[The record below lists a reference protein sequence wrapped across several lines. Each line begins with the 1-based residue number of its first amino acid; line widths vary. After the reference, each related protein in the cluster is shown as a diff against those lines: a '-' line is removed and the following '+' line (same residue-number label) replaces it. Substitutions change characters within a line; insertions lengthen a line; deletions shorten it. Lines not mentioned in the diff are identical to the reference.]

1 MDLINKFMNAIVA
14 TISLIALFFLLH
26 HYRFF
31 KSLLSTV
38 RTIFKEN
45 VTGKVILIT
54 GASSGVGE
62 NLAYKYA
69 RRGARL
75 ALVARREHRLQEVAA
90 IFEITGS
97 PEAIYILGDIS
108 KIEDCK
114 RFVDATV
121 NHFGHLDHLVTSAG
135 VAPVCL
141 FEDYDDI
148 TKASPAMASKA
159 ALISFYETLRIEFR
173 TQIGITIVTLG
184 LIKTE
189 MTEGKFLSREGKFLS
204 RSRNERRKL
213 ASFSNAIVL
222 ERNGMYF
229 PVLLISYNCCQVQV
243 SLMPLESADKCAKAV
258 VDSACRGENY
268 LTLPSWTKATLLW
281 KVFCPEIIEWWN
293 RLLLMTGPGSSHG
306 DVPSKKIFDVA
317 SRVKK
322 FSLWMG
328 GPFPKIV
335 IKAP

>member
-148 TKASPAMASKA
+148 TKASPAMDINFWGSVYSTYFAQRHLKKRKGK
-159 ALISFYETLRIEFR
+159 I
-173 TQIGITIVTLG
+173 IV
-184 LIKTE
+184 I
-189 MTEGKFLSREGKFLS
+189 
-204 RSRNERRKL
+204 
-213 ASFSNAIVL
+213 
-222 ERNGMYF
+222 
-229 PVLLISYNCCQVQV
+229 
-243 SLMPLESADKCAKAV
+243 
-258 VDSACRGENY
+258 
-268 LTLPSWTKATLLW
+268 
-281 KVFCPEIIEWWN
+281 
-293 RLLLMTGPGSSHG
+293 
-306 DVPSKKIFDVA
+306 A
-317 SRVKK
+317 SRAAWL
-322 FSLWMG
+322 F
-328 GPFPKIV
+328 
-335 IKAP
+335 AP

>member
-148 TKASPAMASKA
+148 TKASPAMDINFWASQWPKASKA

-189 MTEGKFLSREGKFLS
+189 MTEGKFLSREGKLVVD
-204 RSRNERRKL
+204 REMRD
-213 ASFSNAIVL
+213 
-222 ERNGMYF
+222 
-229 PVLLISYNCCQVQV
+229 VQV